1 MPRFVF
7 SATESGKGKITG
19 DEAHHVLRVH
29 RHKVG
34 DVIGVADGSSL
45 FSARISAVD
54 RGEVWLDLGE
64 ALPNAEPPL
73 RVNLYQGLL
82 KGDLFDYAIVKA
94 VELGVHSIVPL
105 ECERAV
111 VRLTPDKAGE
121 RVVRWQR
128 LATEAA
134 KQCGRAFV
142 PTVYLPKPLPEALQ
156 GEPASLK
163 LVAYEGGGQPLKQV
177 LGRGGTHTQVACL
190 VGTEGGFSHA
200 EIMIAKSHGFLPITL
215 GPRILRAETAPM
227 ALLSIIM
234 YELGD
239 LG

>member
-7 SATESGKGKITG
+7 SATEIGKGKITG

-34 DVIGVADGSSL
+34 DVIVVADGSSL

-54 RGEVWLDLGE
+54 SGEVWLDLGE
-64 ALPNAEPPL
+64 TLPNPEPPL
-73 RVNLYQGLL
+73 RVTLYQGLL
-82 KGDLFDYAIVKA
+82 KGDLFDYTIVKA

-111 VRLTPDKAGE
+111 VRLTSSKAQE

-128 LATEAA
+128 LAAEAA

-156 GEPASLK
+156 EDQASLK
-163 LVAYEGGGQPLKQV
+163 LVAYEGGGQSLKQA
-177 LGRGGTHTQVACL
+177 LGRAVIYTHVACAI
-190 VGTEGGFSHA
+190 GTEGGFSA
-200 EIMIAKSHGFLPITL
+200 EEITIARHHGFLPVTL
-215 GPRILRAETAPM
+215 GPRILRAETAPL

>member
-1 MPRFVF
+1 
-7 SATESGKGKITG
+7 
-19 DEAHHVLRVH
+19 VLRVH

-34 DVIGVADGSSL
+34 DTIAVADGSAL
-45 FSARISAVD
+45 FSAKISAVD
-54 RGEVWLDLGE
+54 SGEVWLDLGE
-64 ALPNAEPPL
+64 ALPSTEPPL
-73 RVNLYQGLL
+73 RVTLYQGLL
-82 KGDLFDYAIVKA
+82 KGDLFDYTIVKA

-111 VRLTPDKAGE
+111 VRLTPVKAEE
-121 RVVRWQR
+121 RLVRWQR

-156 GEPASLK
+156 GEQASLK
-163 LVAYEGGGQPLKQV
+163 LLAYEGGGQPLKQV
-177 LGRGGTHTQVACL
+177 LGQGGIYTHVSC
-190 VGTEGGFSHA
+190 VIGTEGGFSPNEVA
-200 EIMIAKSHGFLPITL
+200 TAKNNGFLPVTL
-215 GPRILRAETAPM
+215 GPRILRAETAPV

>member
-7 SATESGKGKITG
+7 SATESGKGRITG

-34 DVIGVADGSSL
+34 DTIIVADGSSL
-45 FSARISAVD
+45 FSAKISAVD
-54 RGEVWLDLGE
+54 SGEVWLDLGE
-64 ALPNAEPPL
+64 ALPSTEPPL
-73 RVNLYQGLL
+73 RVTLYQGLL
-82 KGDLFDYAIVKA
+82 KGDLFDYTIVKA

-111 VRLTPDKAGE
+111 VRLTPTKAEE
-121 RVVRWQR
+121 RVRRWQR
-128 LATEAA
+128 LAAEAA

-156 GEPASLK
+156 GEQASLK
-163 LVAYEGGGQPLKQV
+163 LVAYEGGGQSLKQA
-177 LGRGGTHTQVACL
+177 LGGAGNHTHAAC
-190 VGTEGGFSHA
+190 VIGTEGGFSTA
-200 EIMIAKSHGFLPITL
+200 EIVMAKSHGFLPVTL
-215 GPRILRAETAPM
+215 GPRILRAETAPV